1 LFCNHQLRQ
10 IANDLSCSLI
20 LRWTA
25 PRNIVYCLLQKPCFN
40 GLSNLNLSCSPIL
53 RWTAPRNIIYCLL
66 QKPCFNGLSNLNL
79 SCSVILRWTAPRNII
94 YCLLQRPCFDVS
106 QIDKFVNRAYR
117 NGYTSNRSDF
127 KATISNRDKKLW
139 SRIINDDKNALHNL
153 LPSKLN
159 RPLRRR
165 GHDFELPIVKT
176 ERFKNAFINRCLFNF
191 I

>member
-1 LFCNHQLRQ
+1 MTFILKIPSTKNFQCLV
-10 IANDLSCSLI
+10 LSLKLCRVKRAS
-20 LRWTA
+20 
-25 PRNIVYCLLQKPCFN
+25 
-40 GLSNLNLSCSPIL
+40 LSNLTL
-53 RWTAPRNIIYCLL
+53 Y
-66 QKPCFNGLSNLNL
+66 
-79 SCSVILRWTAPRNII
+79 
-94 YCLLQRPCFDVS
+94 
-106 QIDKFVNRAYR
+106 
-117 NGYTSNRSDF
+117 SNRSDF